1 MNYSKSNVDFNYLI
15 INENDFKF
23 GLCVNSVGYQSIK
36 PYSQYPLI
44 EHPEGYFFNAHKGRI
59 LNEYQL
65 IYITEGSGKLTLEQ
79 NEVVQISKGQAIL
92 IFPGQ
97 WHSYQPTKS
106 SGWNEY
112 YIGFNGKI
120 IESLVQ
126 NSFLSKKYQLLD
138 VGLNEELVNLYKRAI
153 EIVKTDKIATQQHLL
168 GIVMHAIGLI
178 LSESKNARSVKNDP
192 KQIVNRTKIFLNENV
207 FKCLYIEE
215 LAQKMDVNYTTF
227 RKLFKVATGYAP
239 VRYFHELKIQ
249 KAKQLLLE
257 TSNSVKEIS
266 NMLNY
271 NSPESFIS
279 SLKKSIGQTP
289 SKYRADCRQICLD

>member
-1 MNYSKSNVDFNYLI
+1 MNYSDSNVDFNYLI

-23 GLCVNSVGYQSIK
+23 GLSINTVGYQSIK
-36 PYSQYPLI
+36 PDSQYPLLQ
-44 EHPEGYFFNAHKGRI
+44 HPEGYFFNVQKGRI

-79 NEVVQISKGQAIL
+79 NEVIQISKGQVIL

-97 WHSYQPTKS
+97 WHSYQPTER

-120 IESLVQ
+120 IDSLVQ
-126 NSFLSKKYQLLD
+126 NSFLSKKNQLLD

-153 EIVKTDKIATQQHLL
+153 EIVKIDKIATQQHLL
-168 GIVMHAIGLI
+168 GIVMHTIGLI
-178 LSESKNARSVKNDP
+178 LSESQNAKSIKNDP
-192 KQIVNRTKIFLNENV
+192 KQIVNRTKIFMNENI
-207 FKCLYIEE
+207 FKCLNIED
-215 LAQKMDVNYTTF
+215 LAQRMDVNYTTF
-227 RKLFKVATGYAP
+227 RKLFKAETGYAP

-257 TSNSVKEIS
+257 TSNSIKEVS
-266 NMLNY
+266 NMLSY
-271 NSPESFIS
+271 YSPENFIS
-279 SLKKSIGQTP
+279 TFKKSTGQTP
-289 SKYRADCRQICLD
+289 SKYRANCRQIYLD

>member
-1 MNYSKSNVDFNYLI
+1 MNYSDSNVDFNYLI

-23 GLCVNSVGYQSIK
+23 GLSVNTVGCQSIK
-36 PYSQYPLI
+36 PDSQYPLLQ
-44 EHPEGYFFNAHKGRI
+44 HPKGYFFNQEKGRI

-65 IYITEGSGKLTLEQ
+65 IYITEGFGKLTLRQ
-79 NEVVQISKGQAIL
+79 NEVIQISKGQVMLIL
-92 IFPGQ
+92 PGQ
-97 WHSYQPTKS
+97 WHSYQPIEK

-112 YIGFNGKI
+112 YIGFKGKI
-120 IESLVQ
+120 IDSLVQ
-126 NSFLSKKYQLLD
+126 NSFLSKKNQLLD

-178 LSESKNARSVKNDP
+178 LSESQNAKSIKNDP
-192 KQIVNRTKIFLNENV
+192 KQIVNRTKIFMNENV
-207 FKCLYIEE
+207 FKCLHIED

-227 RKLFKVATGYAP
+227 RKLFKVETGYAP

-257 TSNSVKEIS
+257 TSSSVKEVS
-266 NMLNY
+266 NMLSY
-271 NSPESFIS
+271 YSPENFIS
-279 SLKKSIGQTP
+279 TFKKSTGETP
-289 SKYRADCRQICLD
+289 SKYRANCRQIYLD